1 MSQLTLNRILLS
13 CLSVLLISASF
24 GADEAGDTS
33 DLVFVE
39 ITPEF
44 ITNYDGGGRLKYL
57 KTAVTLRVQF
67 AVEDDVRHHL
77 PYIRYKLV
85 MLFTSQLEEDLTS
98 TEGKDRLRR
107 LALAEVRNALETLEG
122 TNPETIVNLYFPS
135 FVIQQ

>member
-1 MSQLTLNRILLS
+1 
-13 CLSVLLISASF
+13 
-24 GADEAGDTS
+24 
-33 DLVFVE
+33 
-39 ITPEF
+39 
-44 ITNYDGGGRLKYL
+44 
-57 KTAVTLRVQF
+57 
-67 AVEDDVRHHL
+67 
-77 PYIRYKLV
+77 